1 MDSDPVSNEI
11 GPLSNAMGG
20 AGAAA
25 GGAGGQPASVSTS
38 LVVYSD
44 GSHLVMPARTYAK
57 PSPKVV
63 ILVIDVSGSM
73 DNDVNPTDLEC
84 RFSSLDLVKHALL
97 VLIGMMGMNDSVALI
112 TFSDVAKM
120 VVPLTKVTPANKAH
134 MEGIIRGLHTE
145 GATNMWEGMKM
156 ALALVAAQ
164 SDPVHIAVLTDGAT
178 SQPMEGL
185 LPALDAR
192 LATIKTPLT
201 LSTFGFGYSV
211 ETPLLDQVS
220 QRKHG
225 FYGFIPDS
233 SMVGTL
239 FVNYMSTIL
248 ATIGYVEPFGFIQAE
263 QSYEADRATVPSTL
277 TVVESVDGIDMSP
290 MQARF
295 AYMKV
300 IKTAYSYAKNGR
312 FAEARAALAAFHDT
326 YKKSH
331 NPFIQGLCLDIESDV
346 EEEGQVGKAVQK
358 PDWFEKWGKHYLP
371 SVLRA
376 HALKVCSNFKDKGVQ
391 SYATDLFKQFQRQGA
406 DLFTTIPPPPGS
418 IRHKMS
424 AGGYHA
430 VSASTVPVSMTT
442 YYNPSSGCF
451 HGDARVTLEDET
463 IVPMKHVLPGMRVK
477 TPLGFATV
485 RKVIHYKI
493 PSGSMEMTHL
503 AARFWITPYHPIYT
517 QRWVFPCN
525 VYPTSLVHTDAVYNL
540 LLESEHV
547 VLVEGV
553 QCCTLGH
560 GLKGPII
567 EHSYFGTDAVVR
579 DFMKHPDWDA
589 GVIVYKNPRW
599 ITDLATGL
607 VCETVDEI

>member
-11 GPLSNAMGG
+11 GVLSNAMGG
-20 AGAAA
+20 AGAPAPA
-25 GGAGGQPASVSTS
+25 SSMPASVSTS

-44 GSHLVMPARTYAK
+44 GSHLVMPAREFAK

-73 DNDVNPTDLEC
+73 DNDVNPKDFEC

-97 VLIGMMGMNDSVALI
+97 VLVGMMGMNDSVALI

-120 VVPLTKVTPANKAH
+120 VVPLTKVTPVNKARI
-134 MEGIIRGLHTE
+134 EGIIRGLRTE
-145 GATNMWEGMKM
+145 AATNMWEGMNM

-178 SQPMEGL
+178 MQPIEGL

-192 LATIKTPLT
+192 LATIKTPFT

-233 SMVGTL
+233 SMVGTI

-248 ATIGYVEPFGFIQAE
+248 AIIGYVEPFGFIQAE
-263 QSYEADRATVPSTL
+263 QSYEVRRTAIPPTL
-277 TVVESVDGIDMSP
+277 TVVESVEGMDLTP

-295 AYMKV
+295 AYMSAV
-300 IKTAYSYAKNGR
+300 STAHAHAKYDR
-312 FAEARAALAAFHDT
+312 FAEARAALAAFHAT
-326 YKKSH
+326 YKTSTH
-331 NPFIQGLCLDIESDV
+331 PFIQGLCLDIESDV

-358 PDWFEKWGKHYLP
+358 PDWFEKWGRHYLP

-391 SYATDLFKQFQRQGA
+391 SYATDLFKQFQKQGG
-406 DLFTTIPPPPGS
+406 DLFKTIPPPPGS
-418 IRHKMS
+418 IYSKIR
-424 AGGYHA
+424 ADGYHA
-430 VSASTVPVSMTT
+430 IRASAAPVNMAT
-442 YYNPSSGCF
+442 YYNSSSGCF
-451 HGDARVTLEDET
+451 HGDAQVTLEDGT
-463 IVPMKHVLPGMRVK
+463 IVPMKHVLPGMRVQ
-477 TPLGFATV
+477 TPSGFATI

-493 PSGSMEMTHL
+493 PSGSMDMTYVGGK
-503 AARFWITPYHPIYT
+503 FWITPYHPI
-517 QRWVFPCN
+517 RLSNWVFPCDM
-525 VYPTSLVHTDAVYNL
+525 YPTSLVDTDTVYNL
-540 LLESEHV
+540 LLESEHI
-547 VLVEGV
+547 VLVQGIA
-553 QCCTLGH
+553 CCTLAH
-560 GLKGPII
+560 AMKGLVI
-567 EHSYFGTDAVVR
+567 EHPYFGTDAVVR
-579 DFMKHPDWDA
+579 DLRKRPTWES
-589 GVIVYKNPRW
+589 GIIVYQNPRW